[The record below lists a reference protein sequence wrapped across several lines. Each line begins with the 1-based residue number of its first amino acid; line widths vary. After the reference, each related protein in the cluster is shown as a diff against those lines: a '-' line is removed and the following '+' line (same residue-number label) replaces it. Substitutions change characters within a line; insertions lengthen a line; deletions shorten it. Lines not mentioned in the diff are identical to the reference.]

1 MNASNFQSDI
11 RPLNAALREAVDF
24 VHAEGWDRPATLFA
38 LVPAELVQD
47 VLAAGDTGD
56 DSSDG
61 DGTGAAPLALVVQD
75 DLPDHLR
82 PGSDELGD
90 YISTVRWPEV
100 VVGAVLAQEIVF
112 RNSAG
117 GADGTDGAA
126 GATEPRQARL
136 FTGVID
142 GGPDRTLLQLRP
154 TEEELDSDP
163 FAEDKVELLGGM
175 EDAELAPGVTAML
188 RYTFED

>member
-47 VLAAGDTGD
+47 VLASGEGGD
-56 DSSDG
+56 DDG
-61 DGTGAAPLALVVQD
+61 EDDAPLALVVQD

-82 PGSDELGD
+82 PGSDELGE

-100 VVGAVLAQEIVF
+100 VVGAVLAQEILF
-112 RNSAG
+112 RNSAE
-117 GADGTDGAA
+117 GADASSEDAA
-126 GATEPRQARL
+126 SSDADEARQARL
-136 FTGVID
+136 FTGVIN

-154 TEEELDSDP
+154 TDADIEADP
-163 FAEDKVELLGGM
+163 FAEDKVELLGGL
-175 EDAELAPGVTAML
+175 EDNELAPGVTAML

>member
-1 MNASNFQSDI
+1 MNASNPPGDI

-47 VLAAGDTGD
+47 VIASGDNDGD
-56 DSSDG
+56 DAD
-61 DGTGAAPLALVVQD
+61 APLALVVQD
-75 DLPDHLR
+75 DLPDHIR
-82 PGSDELGD
+82 PGSDELGE
-90 YISTVRWPEV
+90 YIATVRWPEV
-100 VVGAVLAQEIVF
+100 VVGAVLAQEIMF
-112 RNSAG
+112 RNSADPG
-117 GADGTDGAA
+117 SA
-126 GATEPRQARL
+126 PRQARI

-154 TEEELDSDP
+154 SEADLDTDP
-163 FAEDKVELLGGM
+163 FAEDKVELLGGL
-175 EDAELAPGVTAML
+175 DGAEIAPGVTSML

>member
-47 VLAAGDTGD
+47 VLAAGDGSAEED
-56 DSSDG
+56 DAA
-61 DGTGAAPLALVVQD
+61 AAPLALVVQD
-75 DLPDHLR
+75 DLPDHIR
-82 PGSDELGD
+82 PGSEELGD

-100 VVGAVLAQEIVF
+100 VVGAVLAQEIMF

-117 GADGTDGAA
+117 KDSGDA
-126 GATEPRQARL
+126 GSEPRQARL

-154 TEEELDSDP
+154 TEEDVAADP
-163 FAEDKVELLGGM
+163 FAEDKVELLGGL

>member
-1 MNASNFQSDI
+1 MNASNHTGDI

-38 LVPAELVQD
+38 LVPTELVQD
-47 VLAAGDTGD
+47 VIASGDAGD
-56 DSSDG
+56 DG
-61 DGTGAAPLALVVQD
+61 EPETSPLSLVVQD
-75 DLPDHLR
+75 DLPDHIR
-82 PGSDELGD
+82 PGSDELGE
-90 YISTVRWPEV
+90 YIATVRWPGV
-100 VVGAVLAQEIVF
+100 VVGAVLAQEIMF
-112 RNSAG
+112 RNSAEPG
-117 GADGTDGAA
+117 ST
-126 GATEPRQARL
+126 PRQARI

-154 TEEELDSDP
+154 TEEDLAADP

-175 EDAELAPGVTAML
+175 DGAEIAPGVTSML

>member
-1 MNASNFQSDI
+1 MNASNFSTDD

-47 VLAAGDTGD
+47 VLASGDND
-56 DSSDG
+56 APEDG
-61 DGTGAAPLALVVQD
+61 APEAPLALVVQD
-75 DLPDHLR
+75 DLPDHIL
-82 PGSDELGD
+82 PGSDELGE
-90 YISTVRWPEV
+90 YISTVRWPDV

-112 RNSAG
+112 RNSAE
-117 GADGTDGAA
+117 DSAA
-126 GATEPRQARL
+126 SDPRQARL

-142 GGPDRTLLQLRP
+142 DGPDRTLLQLRP
-154 TEEELDSDP
+154 SEADLADDP
-163 FAEDKVELLGGM
+163 FAEDKVELLGGL
-175 EDAELAPGVTAML
+175 EGSELAPGVTAML